1 MTLFGSLSSGREWSL
16 GRSSFLT
23 IPALDR
29 RRMIEENIS
38 SSNSSLAVDL
48 ALDPGTS
55 DAWSSSSLLPTPN
68 ATLAKLPRLDP
79 DSGVP
84 GVPRSPVPAPPPKE
98 PRRSWCAAASGV

>member
-38 SSNSSLAVDL
+38 SSNSSPAVDL